1 MGWFRVQLTDK
12 QQSIVNCERDSH
24 PDAHVRRKMLLLWSL
39 HTGLTRIQAAR
50 VAGVSRATAQ
60 RYVAAFRKDGLD
72 GLRQW
77 DVVGPVSDL
86 AEHTATIRSSFTQ
99 QPART
104 IAEAAQRIFEL
115 TGIRRQ
121 PTQVRK
127 FLLGLGLKFM
137 RVRAIPVPPK
147 KTCKSM

>member
-1 MGWFRVQLTDK
+1 MGWFRVKLTTK
-12 QQSIVNCERDSH
+12 EQQIVNTERDTH
-24 PDAHVRRKMLLLWSL
+24 PEAHVRRKMLLMWSL
-39 HTGLTRIQAAR
+39 HTGLTRIQAAK
-50 VAGVSRATAQ
+50 VAGVSRATAM
-60 RYVAAFRKDGLD
+60 RYVAAYREGGLD
-72 GLRQW
+72 GLRKW
-77 DVVGPVSDL
+77 DIKGPVSDL
-86 AEHTATIRSSFTQ
+86 AAYADKIRRSFTD

-104 IAEAAQRIFEL
+104 IAEAAECIFEL

-127 FLLGLGLKFM
+127 FLLSLGLKFM